1 MNSLHSPETE
11 ILLVK
16 LLWKIREIKLNKLK
30 WIYFWRDLPRLSSR
44 GLDPP
49 LCSMQLIFFVVIALV
64 YDNKYENSSH
74 FFRKKCAK
82 LPPHAHSKL
91 LSKWFPHARCNLHI
105 RMPFLVGNNRRLLN
119 SWRIPE
125 ECRWPFTFS
134 SRNSSRTLTKI
145 LTKFLQN
152 SWSKLLQLKSK
163 NLKTLQPMWAR
174 PYDCF
179 LFQGCRNVKNFW
191 WGQVYV
197 SIMCPVPKRSGGHV
211 CVKIVDCHT

>member
-1 MNSLHSPETE
+1 MK
-11 ILLVK
+11 ILAIFSEKNVRNCHRTH
-16 LLWKIREIKLNKLK
+16 IAS
-30 WIYFWRDLPRLSSR
+30 YFQNGFHTHVATCDLCP
-44 GLDPP
+44 
-49 LCSMQLIFFVVIALV
+49 
-64 YDNKYENSSH
+64 
-74 FFRKKCAK
+74 
-82 LPPHAHSKL
+82 
-91 LSKWFPHARCNLHI
+91 HI

-197 SIMCPVPKRSGGHV
+197 SIMCPVPKRSGGPV
-211 CVKIVDCHT
+211 CVKIVDRHT